1 MAGLSTAPAVPSA
14 ARRPDA
20 ARPNPDRGVVAVRI
34 GAQEFA
40 LDIMA
45 VREIRGWTAPTP
57 LPWAPAYVPGMID
70 LRGVIIPVIDLGA
83 RLGLPAAAPTALS
96 VVVVV
101 QVRDRLTGLLVDGVS
116 DLMTLEAGRLQP
128 TPATGGP
135 APEEIV
141 QGVFEADGRI
151 LAVIAL
157 EAVVPAD
164 LAELTAAAA

>member
-1 MAGLSTAPAVPSA
+1 MVGLSAAHVAGSA
-14 ARRPDA
+14 SPARRPDTA
-20 ARPNPDRGVVAVRI
+20 RGVVAVRI

-45 VREIRGWTAPTP
+45 VREIRGWTPPTP
-57 LPWAPAYVPGMID
+57 LPWAPAFVPGMID
-70 LRGVIIPVIDLGA
+70 LRGVIIPIIDLGA
-83 RLGLPAAAPTALS
+83 RLGLETSPPTALS

-116 DLMTLEAGRLQP
+116 DLMTLEAGRMQP
-128 TPATGGP
+128 TPATGGA

-141 QGVFEADGRI
+141 QGVFAAEGRI

-157 EAVVPAD
+157 EAVIPTD
-164 LAELTAAAA
+164 LADLTAAAA